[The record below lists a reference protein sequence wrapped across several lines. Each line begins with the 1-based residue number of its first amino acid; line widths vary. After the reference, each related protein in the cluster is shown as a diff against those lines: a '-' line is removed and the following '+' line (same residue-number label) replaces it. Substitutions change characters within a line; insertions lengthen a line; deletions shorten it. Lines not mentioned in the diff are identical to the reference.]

1 MDDLAFFFLLFFPRD
16 GDTLEVP
23 SIEVKGG
30 VGRYGK
36 DREIRGMG

>member
-1 MDDLAFFFLLFFPRD
+1 MDDLAFFSFFPRD
-16 GDTLEVP
+16 GVTLEVP
-23 SIEVKGG
+23 STEVKGG